1 MDITQEFGPGN
12 YRIRAYEAGR
22 VVINEH
28 SYTDSLVVTPDRL
41 EAQWPPRTV
50 AELEPAHLE
59 FIAALQPEVVLLGT
73 GPRLQFPGPE
83 VMDFFRR
90 KRIGFET
97 MDTAAACR
105 TFNVLMAEGRAVAAA
120 LLMA

>member
-22 VVINEH
+22 VVINERAF
-28 SYTDSLVVTPDRL
+28 TDSLIVTPDRL
-41 EAQWPPRTV
+41 EPHWPPRTL
-50 AELEPAHLE
+50 AALEPTNLE
-59 FIAALQPEVVLLGT
+59 LIMALQPEVVLLGT
-73 GPRLQFPGPE
+73 GPRLRFPAPE